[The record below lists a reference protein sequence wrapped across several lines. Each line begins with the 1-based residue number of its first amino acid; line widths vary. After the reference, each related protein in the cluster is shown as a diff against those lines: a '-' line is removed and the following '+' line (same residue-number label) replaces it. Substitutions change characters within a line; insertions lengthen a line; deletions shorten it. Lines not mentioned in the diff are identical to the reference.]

1 MKNPL
6 FMIAACILVG
16 TCGLSAQEIKEK
28 QTEVTKYTVMERFD
42 SEEDITT
49 FEKRT
54 KLREEHLAETKR
66 RREILDTLD
75 ISERKRQRLLQDLI
89 TEPFSNRLS
98 RQMAEI
104 EFEDEE

>member
-1 MKNPL
+1 MKTPL
-6 FMIAACILVG
+6 FMIAACILMG

-28 QTEVTKYTVMERFD
+28 KSEITKYTVMERFEPKVMLTI
-42 SEEDITT
+42 EE
-49 FEKRT
+49 RT
-54 KLREEHLAETKR
+54 QLREERLAETKR
-66 RREILDTLD
+66 RKEILDTLD

-98 RQMAEI
+98 RTMAEI

>member
-6 FMIAACILVG
+6 FMIAACIFVG

-42 SEEDITT
+42 SEEIST
-49 FEKRT
+49 FENRT
-54 KLREEHLAETKR
+54 KLREEHLAEIKR

-75 ISERKRQRLLQDLI
+75 ISERKRQRLLEDLI

-98 RQMAEI
+98 RTMAEI
-104 EFEDEE
+104 EFQDEE